1 MIIDVI
7 LSHMGSVVTHGY
19 FGAVITG
26 NTKVYGYYIENFTSD
41 PYIIQS
47 DIIID
52 GKNFSMS
59 EQ

>member
-1 MIIDVI
+1 M
-7 LSHMGSVVTHGY
+7 LSVVTHGY